1 MTQKSTTPNKPRNT
15 ARKADADAAQLD
27 PAEAGI
33 GSEKDTAKQTR
44 LTAKAADSVADLAE
58 EMARDS
64 HATKAASGFI
74 DEGEETLEDAH
85 AGYNLDSIMRIPV
98 SIQVVLGSASMPVA
112 NLMKLGRGAVVP
124 LDHRVGE
131 PVDVVVNGRVVARG
145 EVVVVEDDN
154 SRFGVSLTEIVT
166 AQNASAGF

>member
-1 MTQKSTTPNKPRNT
+1 MTQKNPATKSRNP
-15 ARKADADAAQLD
+15 ARKGDDAGAQ
-27 PAEAGI
+27 ATI
-33 GSEKDTAKQTR
+33 
-44 LTAKAADSVADLAE
+44 TAKAADSVADLAD

-64 HATKAASGFI
+64 QMAEMMAGFA
-74 DEGEETLEDAH
+74 DDGEETLQDAH